1 MKCLKNLKTFK
12 LILLISF
19 FIGTKTLADNHNIYE
34 TLENI
39 RNDIKTLEKA
49 YDSLVKDGLS
59 EDHAAKEIADLV
71 FKETGIDPD
80 YGFDEEE

>member
-1 MKCLKNLKTFK
+1 MIVK
-12 LILLISF
+12 L
-19 FIGTKTLADNHNIYE
+19 AE
-34 TLENI
+34 
-39 RNDIKTLEKA
+39 NDIKTLEKA
-49 YDSLVKDGLS
+49 YDSLVKDGFS

>member
-1 MKCLKNLKTFK
+1 MDYNRINMYNRLRDHF
-12 LILLISF
+12 IPSSLLDDIFRS
-19 FIGTKTLADNHNIYE
+19 E
-34 TLENI
+34 
-39 RNDIKTLEKA
+39 NDIKTLEKA
-49 YDSLVKDGLS
+49 YDFLVKDGLS

>member
-1 MKCLKNLKTFK
+1 MDYKKINMYNRLRDQ
-12 LILLISF
+12 
-19 FIGTKTLADNHNIYE
+19 FIPSSVLDDIFRS
-34 TLENI
+34 EN
-39 RNDIKTLEKA
+39 DVKTLEKA
-49 YDSLVKDGLS
+49 YDSLIKDGLS

>member
-1 MKCLKNLKTFK
+1 MYNRLRDH
-12 LILLISF
+12 
-19 FIGTKTLADNHNIYE
+19 FIPSSVLDDIFRSE
-34 TLENI
+34 
-39 RNDIKTLEKA
+39 NDIKTLEKA

-71 FKETGIDPD
+71 FKETGINPD

>member
-1 MKCLKNLKTFK
+1 MDYKKINMYNRLRDHF
-12 LILLISF
+12 IPSSLLDEIFRS
-19 FIGTKTLADNHNIYE
+19 E
-34 TLENI
+34 
-39 RNDIKTLEKA
+39 NDIKTLEKA

>member
-1 MKCLKNLKTFK
+1 MDYNRINMYNRLRDH
-12 LILLISF
+12 
-19 FIGTKTLADNHNIYE
+19 FIPSSVLDDIFRSE
-34 TLENI
+34 
-39 RNDIKTLEKA
+39 NDIKTLEKA

-71 FKETGIDPD
+71 FKETGIDPN

>member
-1 MKCLKNLKTFK
+1 MYNRLRDHF
-12 LILLISF
+12 IPSSLLDEIFRS
-19 FIGTKTLADNHNIYE
+19 E
-34 TLENI
+34 
-39 RNDIKTLEKA
+39 NDIKTLEKA

>member
-1 MKCLKNLKTFK
+1 MYNRLRDHF
-12 LILLISF
+12 IPSSLLDDIFRS
-19 FIGTKTLADNHNIYE
+19 E
-34 TLENI
+34 
-39 RNDIKTLEKA
+39 NDIKTLEKA

-71 FKETGIDPD
+71 FEETGINPD

>member
-1 MKCLKNLKTFK
+1 MDYKRINMYNRLRDHF
-12 LILLISF
+12 IPSSLLDDIFRS
-19 FIGTKTLADNHNIYE
+19 E
-34 TLENI
+34 
-39 RNDIKTLEKA
+39 NDIKTLEKA

-71 FKETGIDPD
+71 FKETGIDPV

>member
-1 MKCLKNLKTFK
+1 MYNRLRDH
-12 LILLISF
+12 
-19 FIGTKTLADNHNIYE
+19 FIPSSVLDDIFRTE
-34 TLENI
+34 
-39 RNDIKTLEKA
+39 NDIKTLEKA
-49 YDSLVKDGLS
+49 YDSLIKDGLS

>member
-1 MKCLKNLKTFK
+1 MDYNRINMYNRLRDHF
-12 LILLISF
+12 IPSSLLDDIFRS
-19 FIGTKTLADNHNIYE
+19 E
-34 TLENI
+34 
-39 RNDIKTLEKA
+39 NDIKTLENA

-71 FKETGIDPD
+71 FKETGIDPN

>member
-1 MKCLKNLKTFK
+1 MYNRLRDH
-12 LILLISF
+12 
-19 FIGTKTLADNHNIYE
+19 FIPSSVLDDIFRTE
-34 TLENI
+34 
-39 RNDIKTLEKA
+39 NDIKTLEKA

>member
-1 MKCLKNLKTFK
+1 MDYKRINMYNRLRDHF
-12 LILLISF
+12 IPSSLLDDIFRS
-19 FIGTKTLADNHNIYE
+19 E
-34 TLENI
+34 
-39 RNDIKTLEKA
+39 NDIKTLEKA
-49 YDSLVKDGLS
+49 YDSLVKDGRS